1 MVQAVVRVLA
11 ALGLLPGVNIIQA
24 VTVVR
29 VFSCYLHFFG
39 YEFWLFLMVV
49 SSQRHHRFLT
59 GLTVL
64 PWSKQQ

>member
-29 VFSCYLHFFG
+29 VFSCYLHSFG
-39 YEFWLFLMVV
+39 CEFWLFLM
-49 SSQRHHRFLT
+49 
-59 GLTVL
+59 GLSLHKDITAF
-64 PWSKQQ
+64 